1 MDQLFPLLM
10 APWKILLCENTSPFT
25 KAAYLDIWTTVGE
38 YVLTRLS
45 FDGKPERKLS
55 RKNNVLILP
64 TVQSS
69 RSFESSTMAFAEFSR
84 RLTIKIHDSANI
96 FSVTPLLTRSSKLC
110 ILISHV
116 LSLIQEERKDNGI
129 VLKDNLSQH
138 NLLLELANVEP
149 EISCFLMGKLEKLL
163 IGTVVRG
170 PFAKAMCALACTTR
184 DMDVRTTATNLL
196 AGLLDTL
203 VENEGWSECM
213 DMNRQLSNLKSRRQ
227 QDLIQAPSIVESDMK
242 VWGYAIDARRRI
254 AGSWTNELVIELKV
268 WTQTL
273 RIALTES
280 SVNLSSHRTSPAC

>member
-170 PFAKAMCALACTTR
+170 PFAKAMCALACTSR
-184 DMDVRTTATNLL
+184 DMDVRTTATNVL

-203 VENEGWSECM
+203 VENQGWSECM

-227 QDLIQAPSIVESDMK
+227 HDLIQTPSTVESDMK
-242 VWGYAIDARRRI
+242 IWGYAIDARRRI

-268 WTQTL
+268 WIQTL
-273 RIALTES
+273 RIALKES